1 MRHLFCLMLAISAGT
16 AALTAQISTAP
27 PPNLPSPPAPAPAP
41 ATPAPAQP
49 PVAPAAAPPQT
60 PPPAA
65 TPPSP
70 QTQPAIAPLS
80 DDTPFELND
89 ASLTEMIRIL
99 AKRLK
104 INYIL
109 DPSVKGTVTIYT
121 YGEVKPVDE
130 MPLLETILRING
142 FAMVQVGD
150 LYRIVPVKSVSS
162 LPLGASVDADPK
174 TLPVDERM
182 VLNLVF
188 LKYANASEILK
199 LLDPFKGEGAQISTY
214 DPANLL
220 LIEDNARNM
229 KRTMDLIALFDSD
242 TLAGQR
248 VKVFDVTNSRPTD
261 LVKDLDSV
269 FKAYALSDK
278 NSAVKFIPV
287 DRVNEVIA
295 VAPNPGIFVE
305 VKNWID
311 KLDIAVKA
319 PAGSVDLYYYRL
331 KYGRAETVAMAVMAV
346 LTGNPM
352 AMVGLAAAAGGGI
365 ASGVSGYGGGSYGMG
380 GGMGYGGGMGNGVG
394 YGGGM
399 GYGGGGYGN
408 NMGYG
413 NQYGGLGAS
422 SYQAGLPVSIPPVT
436 TTIAGSATPVP
447 ATGANGDLTGA
458 YMGLSSMGQSGYS
471 RGPSVIPNPFD
482 NTILVR
488 STPQEWAQIQNLL
501 RQIDVP
507 PRQVLIDAKIYE
519 LDLNSTYSAGLQST
533 LDKNTGANS
542 HSISGAG
549 GATTLGLGITDGFL
563 VGHALELLNTL
574 TLAEMH
580 SDARVIAAPS
590 IICTDSIPAVMNV
603 GESVPTLSS
612 QAVVGG
618 VTSGGTNVFSNT
630 IVNQSTGTTLAITS
644 RINSSGVVTMMIDQ
658 NVSSPLPGASPGG
671 ISSPS
676 FQTRSFTTQV
686 TVQDGDTIAIGGFIQ
701 ESNTNTTSGI
711 PLLDRIPG
719 LGFLF
724 STKGVIKA
732 RTELIVFLTP
742 RVIYD
747 THQLEDATDDLKTS
761 MKKMQKMMQDQ

>member
-1 MRHLFCLMLAISAGT
+1 
-16 AALTAQISTAP
+16 
-27 PPNLPSPPAPAPAP
+27 
-41 ATPAPAQP
+41 
-49 PVAPAAAPPQT
+49 
-60 PPPAA
+60 
-65 TPPSP
+65 
-70 QTQPAIAPLS
+70 
-80 DDTPFELND
+80 
-89 ASLTEMIRIL
+89 
-99 AKRLK
+99 
-104 INYIL
+104 
-109 DPSVKGTVTIYT
+109 
-121 YGEVKPVDE
+121 
-130 MPLLETILRING
+130 
-142 FAMVQVGD
+142 
-150 LYRIVPVKSVSS
+150 
-162 LPLGASVDADPK
+162 
-174 TLPVDERM
+174 
-182 VLNLVF
+182 
-188 LKYANASEILK
+188 
-199 LLDPFKGEGAQISTY
+199 
-214 DPANLL
+214 
-220 LIEDNARNM
+220 
-229 KRTMDLIALFDSD
+229 
-242 TLAGQR
+242 
-248 VKVFDVTNSRPTD
+248 
-261 LVKDLDSV
+261 VKDLDSV

>member
-1 MRHLFCLMLAISAGT
+1 
-16 AALTAQISTAP
+16 
-27 PPNLPSPPAPAPAP
+27 
-41 ATPAPAQP
+41 
-49 PVAPAAAPPQT
+49 
-60 PPPAA
+60 
-65 TPPSP
+65 
-70 QTQPAIAPLS
+70 
-80 DDTPFELND
+80 
-89 ASLTEMIRIL
+89 
-99 AKRLK
+99 
-104 INYIL
+104 
-109 DPSVKGTVTIYT
+109 
-121 YGEVKPVDE
+121 
-130 MPLLETILRING
+130 
-142 FAMVQVGD
+142 
-150 LYRIVPVKSVSS
+150 
-162 LPLGASVDADPK
+162 
-174 TLPVDERM
+174 
-182 VLNLVF
+182 
-188 LKYANASEILK
+188 
-199 LLDPFKGEGAQISTY
+199 
-214 DPANLL
+214 
-220 LIEDNARNM
+220 
-229 KRTMDLIALFDSD
+229 
-242 TLAGQR
+242 
-248 VKVFDVTNSRPTD
+248 
-261 LVKDLDSV
+261 
-269 FKAYALSDK
+269 
-278 NSAVKFIPV
+278 
-287 DRVNEVIA
+287 
-295 VAPNPGIFVE
+295 
-305 VKNWID
+305 
-311 KLDIAVKA
+311 
-319 PAGSVDLYYYRL
+319 
-331 KYGRAETVAMAVMAV
+331 MAVMAV

-719 LGFLF
+719 LGALF
-724 STKGVIKA
+724 SSKSVVKGRV
-732 RTELIVFLTP
+732 ELIVFLTP